1 MMKESNEWMNQSNHT
16 SINQEPVSLPQ
27 TGEEGVKPINQ
38 ETVILTQTGEEGGK
52 PKYCLL

>member
-1 MMKESNEWMNQSNHT
+1 MNEWIESIESHINQSGT
-16 SINQEPVSLPQ
+16 SEEFTQ

>member
-1 MMKESNEWMNQSNHT
+1 MNQSNHT